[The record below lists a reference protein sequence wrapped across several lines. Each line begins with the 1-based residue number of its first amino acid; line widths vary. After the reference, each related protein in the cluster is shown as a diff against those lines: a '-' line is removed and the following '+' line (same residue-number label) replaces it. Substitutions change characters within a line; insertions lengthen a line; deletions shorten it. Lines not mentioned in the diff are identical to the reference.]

1 MKPAT
6 KATAKAP
13 AKTSIAKKPSTTA
26 NSKPPCEKFEPPTLG
41 GNITP
46 EMLVDE
52 LGEAKE
58 QKAYW
63 EKAEAFYKEAMKA
76 RADGA
81 KSIIGEK
88 FIATVAEQ
96 SRTTLNSDKVRKL
109 LTAEEAADCEQT
121 TTFDV
126 VNVKRR

>member
-1 MKPAT
+1 MKPA
-6 KATAKAP
+6 AKAP
-13 AKTSIAKKPSTTA
+13 AKTSVAKKSSTTA
-26 NSKPPCEKFEPPTLG
+26 ISKPPCEKFVPPTLG

-58 QKAYW
+58 KKAYW

-81 KSIIGEK
+81 RSIIGEN
-88 FIATVAEQ
+88 FIATISEQ
-96 SRTTLNSDKVRKL
+96 SRTTLNSDAVRKI
-109 LTAEEAADCEQT
+109 LTDKEVAECEQT
-121 TTFDV
+121 ATFDQ